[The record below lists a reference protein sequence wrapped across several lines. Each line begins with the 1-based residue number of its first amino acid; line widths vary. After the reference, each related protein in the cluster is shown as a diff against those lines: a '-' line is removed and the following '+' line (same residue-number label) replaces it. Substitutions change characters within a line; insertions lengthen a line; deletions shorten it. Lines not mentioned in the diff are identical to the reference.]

1 MGCYAVLIAL
11 FVFFARQ
18 CRIGFG
24 MYEVL
29 SVCFVSMY
37 CALSKSR
44 SISLLIIDERIRKD
58 GIRISMG
65 DEKPIMFAPTV
76 LCFVN
81 YTVALLTFI
90 VCGELFVK
98 ELRVSLWSNCGW
110 MIIIYILLGLV
121 VFFFGYYLEKN
132 SASLFNSEP
141 ELLAK
146 EHSAMQKKEE
156 DREFHSRNGLTRH
169 EQKGGIEGFDAKHE
183 LLKAEVVFLWLAI
196 MVVSCIVVVNSPD
209 KKNYDR
215 YDFEYYND
223 EEPHNYFN

>member
-1 MGCYAVLIAL
+1 MYIIDDKSKVYQKNKLFLGCYAVLIAL

-110 MIIIYILLGLV
+110 MIIIYI
-121 VFFFGYYLEKN
+121 
-132 SASLFNSEP
+132 A
-141 ELLAK
+141 
-146 EHSAMQKKEE
+146 
-156 DREFHSRNGLTRH
+156 
-169 EQKGGIEGFDAKHE
+169 GISC
-183 LLKAEVVFLWLAI
+183 LFLWLL
-196 MVVSCIVVVNSPD
+196 S
-209 KKNYDR
+209 
-215 YDFEYYND
+215 
-223 EEPHNYFN
+223 